1 MADDR
6 YPNDRVLAAGMELA
20 EQTAR
25 AETEASDPLTRVR
38 AWSIIKALERSGEL
52 DAAEDLADTVRMAC
66 EDTAEALRRA
76 DPASGVPEA
85 LIKERE
91 ALRHFFEQIY
101 RANEIYVRTQMPAV
115 ATEIKI
121 ERGWPERGSEDASAS
136 Q

>member
-6 YPNDRVLAAGMELA
+6 YPNDRVLSAGMELA

-38 AWSIIKALERSGEL
+38 AWSVIKALERSREL

-76 DPASGVPEA
+76 DPANGTPEA
-85 LIKERE
+85 LIAERE
-91 ALRHFFEQIY
+91 ALRRFFEQVL
-101 RANEIYVRTQMPAV
+101 RTSEIYERTQPGTAEVV
-115 ATEIKI
+115 AG
-121 ERGWPERGSEDASAS
+121 RGWPESKGGSEDAPTD